1 MTKRLFSF
9 GLMVVLSLGIY
20 AEGIVVHTIGD
31 STMSHYDQD
40 IPAQKGM
47 DGWGDFLQ
55 DSMREGVTVKN
66 WADRGETARSY
77 YRGYWNGMKP
87 KERPDFKQE
96 INKEVNAGDYV
107 IIQFGHNDSKA
118 YSTVKY
124 EEWLGTL
131 VDAVK
136 AKGATPIIASSI
148 CRSRFGKDG
157 KITRIGRI
165 DRFEESKRILEE
177 GAEVDEHTFDYPYHA
192 MLVAKAKNVE
202 FIDVTSAVK
211 QLFEDFGEVRTRA
224 FFPGEERTHTNAF
237 GAQAIAKTVARLLL
251 DTLLK
256 DYVNPAAL
264 TLPTKQEADAYIQKT
279 AAQNVQP
286 SQQGQDKEDE
296 WLNKN

>member
-1 MTKRLFSF
+1 MKRLVLFT
-9 GLMVVLSLGIY
+9 LLATLSLS
-20 AEGIVVHTIGD
+20 AKSEGIVVHTIGD

-40 IPAQKGM
+40 VPAQKGM

-55 DSMREGVTVKN
+55 DCMKEGVTVKN

-96 INKEVNAGDYV
+96 INKEVKAGDYV

-136 AKGATPIIASSI
+136 AKGAIPIIASSI

-165 DRFEESKRILEE
+165 DRYEESKRILEE

-192 MLVAKAKNVE
+192 RKVAKAKNIE
-202 FIDVTSAVK
+202 FIDVTSGVK
-211 QLFEDFGEVRTRA
+211 HLFEDFGETRTRA

-237 GAQAIAKTVARLLL
+237 GAKTIAKIAARLLL
-251 DTLLK
+251 ETQLK
-256 DYVNPAAL
+256 DYVNHDAL
-264 TLPTKQEADAYIQKT
+264 TLPTKEEADACLQKAST
-279 AAQNVQP
+279 ISDQP
-286 SQQGQDKEDE
+286 AQDKEDE

>member
-1 MTKRLFSF
+1 MA
-9 GLMVVLSLGIY
+9 VLSLGIY

-40 IPAQKGM
+40 VPAQKGM

-55 DSMREGVTVKN
+55 DCMREGVTVKN

-96 INKEVNAGDYV
+96 INKEVKAGDYV

-118 YSTVKY
+118 YSTVQY
-124 EEWLGTL
+124 EEWMGTL

-165 DRFEESKRILEE
+165 DRYEESKRILEE
-177 GAEVDEHTFDYPYHA
+177 GAQVDEHTFDYPYHA
-192 MLVAKAKNVE
+192 RKVAEAKNIE
-202 FIDVTSAVK
+202 FIDITTAVK
-211 QLFEDFGEVRTRA
+211 QLFEDFGETRTRA

-237 GAQAIAKTVARLLL
+237 GAQAIAKIAARLLL
-251 DTLLK
+251 DTQLK
-256 DYVNPAAL
+256 DYVNRAAL
-264 TLPTKQEADAYIQKT
+264 TLPTKQEADAYLKKT
-279 AAQNVQP
+279 AAQGVQP

>member
-1 MTKRLFSF
+1 MTKRLFSL
-9 GLMVVLSLGIY
+9 GLMAVLSLVSY

-55 DSMREGVTVKN
+55 DCMKEGVIVKN

-96 INKEVNAGDYV
+96 INKEVKAGDYV

-136 AKGATPIIASSI
+136 EKGATPIIASSI

-157 KITRIGRI
+157 KITRMGRI
-165 DRFEESKRILEE
+165 DSYEESKRILEE

-192 MLVAKAKNVE
+192 RKVAEAKGIE
-202 FIDVTSAVK
+202 FIDVTSNVK
-211 QLFEDFGEVRTRA
+211 QLFEDFDVTRTRA

-237 GAQAIAKTVARLLL
+237 GAKTIAKIAARLLL
-251 DTLLK
+251 DTQLK
-256 DYVNPAAL
+256 DYVNADAL
-264 TLPTKQEADAYIQKT
+264 TLPTKEEADACLKKANT
-279 AAQNVQP
+279 TTDQP
-286 SQQGQDKEDE
+286 AQDKEDE
-296 WLNKN
+296 WLNRN

>member
-1 MTKRLFSF
+1 MKRIFLF
-9 GLMVVLSLGIY
+9 GLMAVFAMVAK
-20 AEGIVVHTIGD
+20 AEGLVIHTIGD

-55 DSMREGVTVKN
+55 DCMKEGVTVYN

-77 YRGYWNGMKP
+77 FRGYWNGMKP

-96 INKEVNAGDYV
+96 INKEVHAGDYV

-136 AKGATPIIASSI
+136 EKGATPIIASSI
-148 CRSRFGKDG
+148 CRSRFDKNG
-157 KITRIGRI
+157 KISPIGRI
-165 DRFEESKRILEE
+165 DRIDESKRIQEE
-177 GAEVDEHTFDYPYHA
+177 GTEVDEHSFDYPYHA
-192 MLVAKAKNVE
+192 RKVAEAKNIE
-202 FIDVTSAVK
+202 FIDITTGVK
-211 QLFEDFGEVRTRA
+211 QLFEEMGEARTRA

-237 GAQAIAKTVARLLL
+237 GAKTIAKIAARLLL
-251 DTLLK
+251 DTSLK
-256 DYVNPAAL
+256 NYVNPEAL
-264 TLPTKQEADAYIQKT
+264 TLPSKQEVDTHIPKT
-279 AAQNVQP
+279 APTAP
-286 SQQGQDKEDE
+286 QGKDKEDE
-296 WLNKN
+296 WLNRN

>member
-1 MTKRLFSF
+1 MKRIFLF
-9 GLMVVLSLGIY
+9 GLMAVFAMVAK
-20 AEGIVVHTIGD
+20 AEGLVIHTIGD

-55 DSMREGVTVKN
+55 DCMKESVTVYN

-96 INKEVNAGDYV
+96 INKEVHAGDYV

-136 AKGATPIIASSI
+136 EKGATPIIASSI
-148 CRSRFGKDG
+148 CRSRFDKNG
-157 KITRIGRI
+157 KISPIGRI
-165 DRFEESKRILEE
+165 DRIDESKRIQEE
-177 GAEVDEHTFDYPYHA
+177 GTEVDEHSFDYPYHA
-192 MLVAKAKNVE
+192 RKVAEAKSIE
-202 FIDVTSAVK
+202 FIDITTGVK
-211 QLFEDFGEVRTRA
+211 QLFEEMGEARTRA

-237 GAQAIAKTVARLLL
+237 GAKTIAKIAARLLL
-251 DTLLK
+251 DTSLK
-256 DYVNPAAL
+256 NYVNPEAL
-264 TLPTKQEADAYIQKT
+264 TLPSKQEVDTHIQKT
-279 AAQNVQP
+279 APTAP
-286 SQQGQDKEDE
+286 QGKDKEDE
-296 WLNKN
+296 WLNRN

>member
-1 MTKRLFSF
+1 
-9 GLMVVLSLGIY
+9 MVAKAESLVI
-20 AEGIVVHTIGD
+20 HTIGD

-55 DSMREGVTVKN
+55 DCMKEGVTVYN

-96 INKEVNAGDYV
+96 INNEVHAGDYV

-136 AKGATPIIASSI
+136 EKGATPIIASSI
-148 CRSRFGKDG
+148 CRSRFDKNG
-157 KITRIGRI
+157 KISPIGRI
-165 DRFEESKRILEE
+165 DRIDESKRIVEE
-177 GAEVDEHTFDYPYHA
+177 GTEVDEHSFDYPYHA
-192 MLVAKAKNVE
+192 RKVAEAKNIE
-202 FIDVTSAVK
+202 FIDITTGVK
-211 QLFEDFGEVRTRA
+211 QLFEEMGEARTRA

-237 GAQAIAKTVARLLL
+237 GAKTIAKIAARLLL
-251 DTLLK
+251 DTSLK
-256 DYVNPAAL
+256 NYVNPEAL
-264 TLPTKQEADAYIQKT
+264 TLPGKQEVDTHIPKT
-279 AAQNVQP
+279 PPTAP
-286 SQQGQDKEDE
+286 QGKDKEDE
-296 WLNKN
+296 WLNRN

>member
-1 MTKRLFSF
+1 MKRNFLF
-9 GLMVVLSLGIY
+9 GLMTLFAMVAK
-20 AEGIVVHTIGD
+20 AEGLVIHTIGD

-55 DSMREGVTVKN
+55 DCMKEGVTVKN

-77 YRGYWNGMKP
+77 YRGYWNGTKP

-96 INKEVNAGDYV
+96 INKEVNPGDYV
-107 IIQFGHNDSKA
+107 IIQFGHNDSKS

-124 EEWLGTL
+124 EEWLGRL

-157 KITRIGRI
+157 KITRVGRI
-165 DRFEESKRILEE
+165 DSYEESKRILEE

-192 MLVAKAKNVE
+192 RKVAEAKDVE
-202 FIDVTSAVK
+202 FIDVTSGVK
-211 QLFEDFGEVRTRA
+211 QLFEDFGETRTRA

-237 GAQAIAKTVARLLL
+237 GAKAIAKIAARLLL
-251 DTLLK
+251 DTQLK
-256 DYVNPAAL
+256 DYVNPDAL
-264 TLPTKQEADAYIQKT
+264 ALPTKEEADACLQKAST
-279 AAQNVQP
+279 TSDQP
-286 SQQGQDKEDE
+286 AQDKEDE
-296 WLNKN
+296 WLNRN

>member
-1 MTKRLFSF
+1 MKRNFLF
-9 GLMVVLSLGIY
+9 GLMTLFAMVAK
-20 AEGIVVHTIGD
+20 AEGLVIHTIGD

-40 IPAQKGM
+40 IPAQNGM

-55 DSMREGVTVKN
+55 DCMKEGVTVYN

-96 INKEVNAGDYV
+96 INKEVHAGDYV
-107 IIQFGHNDSKA
+107 IIQFGHNDSKS

-124 EEWLGTL
+124 EEWLGRL

-157 KITRIGRI
+157 KITRVGRI
-165 DRFEESKRILEE
+165 DSYEESKRILEE

-192 MLVAKAKNVE
+192 RKVAEAKDVE
-202 FIDVTSAVK
+202 FIDVTSGVK
-211 QLFEDFGEVRTRA
+211 QLFEDFGKTRTRA

-237 GAQAIAKTVARLLL
+237 GAKAIAKIAARLLL
-251 DTLLK
+251 DTQLK
-256 DYVNPAAL
+256 DYVNPDAL
-264 TLPTKQEADAYIQKT
+264 ALPTKEEADACLQKAST
-279 AAQNVQP
+279 TSDQP
-286 SQQGQDKEDE
+286 AQDKEDE
-296 WLNKN
+296 WLNRN

>member
-1 MTKRLFSF
+1 MKRYFLY
-9 GLMVVLSLGIY
+9 GLMAVLAMVAK
-20 AEGIVVHTIGD
+20 AEGLVIHTIGD

-55 DSMREGVTVKN
+55 DCMKEGVTVYN

-96 INKEVNAGDYV
+96 INKEVHAGDYV

-136 AKGATPIIASSI
+136 EKGATPIIASSI
-148 CRSRFGKDG
+148 CRCRFDSDG
-157 KITRIGRI
+157 KIAPIGRI
-165 DRFEESKRILEE
+165 DRIEESKRIQEE
-177 GAEVDEHTFDYPYHA
+177 GTEVDEHSFDYPYHA
-192 MLVAKAKNVE
+192 RKVAEAKNIE
-202 FIDVTSAVK
+202 FIDVTTGVK
-211 QLFEDFGEVRTRA
+211 QLFEEMGEARSRA

-237 GAQAIAKTVARLLL
+237 GAKTIAKIAARLLL
-251 DTLLK
+251 DTQLK
-256 DYVNPAAL
+256 DYVNPLAL
-264 TLPTKQEADAYIQKT
+264 TLPTKQEVEAHIPKAP
-279 AAQNVQP
+279 AQP
-286 SQQGQDKEDE
+286 APQGQDKEDA
-296 WLNKN
+296 WLNRN

>member
-1 MTKRLFSF
+1 MTKRLISI
-9 GLMVVLSLGIY
+9 GLMALLSLCIY

-55 DSMREGVTVKN
+55 DCMKEGVTVKN

-77 YRGYWNGMKP
+77 YRGYWNGTKP

-96 INKEVNAGDYV
+96 INKEVNPGDYV
-107 IIQFGHNDSKA
+107 IIQFGHNDSKS

-124 EEWLGTL
+124 EEWLGRL

-157 KITRIGRI
+157 KITRVGRI
-165 DRFEESKRILEE
+165 DSYEESKRILEE

-192 MLVAKAKNVE
+192 RKVAEAKDVE
-202 FIDVTSAVK
+202 FIDVTSGVK
-211 QLFEDFGEVRTRA
+211 QLFEDFGETRTRA

-237 GAQAIAKTVARLLL
+237 GAKAIAKIAARLLL
-251 DTLLK
+251 DTQLK
-256 DYVNPAAL
+256 DYVNPDAL
-264 TLPTKQEADAYIQKT
+264 ALPTKEDADACLQKAST
-279 AAQNVQP
+279 TSDQP
-286 SQQGQDKEDE
+286 AQDKEDE
-296 WLNKN
+296 WLNRN

>member
-1 MTKRLFSF
+1 MKRIFLF
-9 GLMVVLSLGIY
+9 GLMAVLAMVAK

-55 DSMREGVTVKN
+55 DCMKEGVTVYN

-96 INKEVNAGDYV
+96 INKEVHAGDYV

-136 AKGATPIIASSI
+136 EKGATPIVASSI
-148 CRSRFGKDG
+148 CRCRFDNDG
-157 KITRIGRI
+157 KIAPIGRI
-165 DRFEESKRILEE
+165 DRIEESNRIQEE
-177 GAEVDEHTFDYPYHA
+177 GAEVDKHSFDYPYHA
-192 MLVAKAKNVE
+192 RKVAEAKGIE
-202 FIDVTSAVK
+202 FIDVTTGVK
-211 QLFEDFGEVRTRA
+211 QLFEEMGEARTRA
-224 FFPGEERTHTNAF
+224 FFPGDERTHTNAF
-237 GAQAIAKTVARLLL
+237 GAKTIAKIAARLLL
-251 DTLLK
+251 DTKLK
-256 DYVNPAAL
+256 KYVNPKAL
-264 TLPTKQEADAYIQKT
+264 TLPTKQEVEAHIQKT
-279 AAQNVQP
+279 PAQP
-286 SQQGQDKEDE
+286 APQGKDKEDE
-296 WLNKN
+296 WLNRN

>member
-1 MTKRLFSF
+1 MTKRLISI
-9 GLMVVLSLGIY
+9 GLMALLSLCIY

-55 DSMREGVTVKN
+55 DCMKEGVTVKN

-77 YRGYWNGMKP
+77 YRGYWNGTKP

-96 INKEVNAGDYV
+96 INKEVNTGDYV
-107 IIQFGHNDSKA
+107 IIQFGHNDSKS

-124 EEWLGTL
+124 EEWLGRL

-157 KITRIGRI
+157 KITRVGRI
-165 DRFEESKRILEE
+165 DSYEESKRILEE

-192 MLVAKAKNVE
+192 RKVAEAKDVE
-202 FIDVTSAVK
+202 FIDVTSGVK
-211 QLFEDFGEVRTRA
+211 QLFEDFGETRTRA

-237 GAQAIAKTVARLLL
+237 GAKAIAKIAARLLL
-251 DTLLK
+251 DTQLK
-256 DYVNPAAL
+256 DYVNPDAL
-264 TLPTKQEADAYIQKT
+264 ALPTKEEADACLQKAST
-279 AAQNVQP
+279 TSDQP
-286 SQQGQDKEDE
+286 AQDKEDE
-296 WLNKN
+296 WLNRN

>member
-1 MTKRLFSF
+1 MNNRLFSLVMM
-9 GLMVVLSLGIY
+9 LMLSLGID

-40 IPAQKGM
+40 VPAQKGM

-55 DSMREGVTVKN
+55 DCMKDGVTVKN

-136 AKGATPIIASSI
+136 EKGATPIIASSI

-157 KITRIGRI
+157 KITRVGRI
-165 DRFEESKRILEE
+165 DSYEESKRILEE

-192 MLVAKAKNVE
+192 KKVAEAKDIE
-202 FIDVTSAVK
+202 FIDVTSGVK
-211 QLFEDFGEVRTRA
+211 QLFEDFGVTRTRA

-237 GAQAIAKTVARLLL
+237 GAKTIAKIAARLLL
-251 DTLLK
+251 DTQLK
-256 DYVNPAAL
+256 DFVNPQAL
-264 TLPTKQEADAYIQKT
+264 TLPSKQEADAYLQKATTT
-279 AAQNVQP
+279 ADQP
-286 SQQGQDKEDE
+286 AQDKEDE
-296 WLNKN
+296 WLNRN